1 MLWDTSSQV
10 SLISKKWLDKYLCNS
25 KLEDL
30 SSVLGCP
37 LPLDLESVN
46 GTRIPYVGYA
56 LLDFSIGSAKLKVPF
71 LVTKDDLS
79 LPIIGYNVIQSVVKD
94 ENSIDVNVANLCKGF
109 VDLSTQNAESLVGC
123 LQITESLPISRV
135 CTFKQG
141 TVIRAGSN
149 ISIPVKV
156 KDVVVSKRTPVL
168 FQPDPLDIL
177 GDGVQVHE
185 SLLTLKRGSKR
196 IFVTVSNSNCS
207 DVKLDGKMC
216 LGELHFSFLYCS
228 S

>member
-71 LVTKDDLS
+71 LVL
-79 LPIIGYNVIQSVVKD
+79 Q
-94 ENSIDVNVANLCKGF
+94 NSK
-109 VDLSTQNAESLVGC
+109 
-123 LQITESLPISRV
+123 
-135 CTFKQG
+135 
-141 TVIRAGSN
+141 
-149 ISIPVKV
+149 
-156 KDVVVSKRTPVL
+156 
-168 FQPDPLDIL
+168 
-177 GDGVQVHE
+177 
-185 SLLTLKRGSKR
+185 
-196 IFVTVSNSNCS
+196 
-207 DVKLDGKMC
+207 
-216 LGELHFSFLYCS
+216 
-228 S
+228 